1 MTLEKFIEAIN
12 LPKLVVEKA
21 EAFLTALLGEAVKES
36 GGLIGDK
43 VRYQRFKNQV
53 LILRKS
59 QTLLEEAGLQP
70 RPIPMKTLVPLV
82 ESCSLEDDPDIQ
94 EMWAR
99 LLADAASSDSNAFL
113 HAIGVQL
120 LSSISVDDAK
130 LLQLIYT
137 EFLDEQPKMLAKF
150 KEWGIESSTVYPDS
164 ITFRPRNL
172 FSKLGFDVARGDLL
186 LDNLLRLNLVK
197 YELPEIKDNELWGSD
212 QIHLTTLGR
221 RLLEVCS
228 SHPAKHKRH
237 S

>member
-99 LLADAASSDSNAFL
+99 LLADAASSASNAFL

-130 LLQLIYT
+130 LLQLLYRI
-137 EFLDEQPKMLAKF
+137 
-150 KEWGIESSTVYPDS
+150 
-164 ITFRPRNL
+164 
-172 FSKLGFDVARGDLL
+172 
-186 LDNLLRLNLVK
+186 LR
-197 YELPEIKDNELWGSD
+197 
-212 QIHLTTLGR
+212 
-221 RLLEVCS
+221 
-228 SHPAKHKRH
+228 
-237 S
+237 